1 LRRGVA
7 GGGGGP
13 SKQQQQQ
20 QACSGRH
27 GQSQVTSHWRQHI
40 VYFKWREPLT
50 SILNVVTHQ
59 SHHEGDGACAH
70 GRLLQMR
77 GGGGGGGGGAGG
89 GLKKFKTPND
99 PICQNPVC
107 ERKHPPRGPSR
118 AKAEHCRHPM
128 RQPLL
133 GHSVGPANTENAEN
147 TADPRLSE
155 HGVGVACA
163 PVMRRSRS
171 MRDLLEPDRPG
182 GSPRI
187 FKACMPMYL
196 ALFLPPFQ
204 FMMRS
209 CQTCAT
215 DTSLLSSSLSFSSL
229 SS

>member
-1 LRRGVA
+1 MRRGVA
-7 GGGGGP
+7 GGGGP
-13 SKQQQQQ
+13 SKRQQQQ
-20 QACSGRH
+20 QAWASR
-27 GQSQVTSHWRQHI
+27 SVTSHKSLAAAHR
-40 VYFKWREPLT
+40 VFKWRLPDKY
-50 SILNVVTHQ
+50 LNVVT
-59 SHHEGDGACAH
+59 HHEGDGACAH

-77 GGGGGGGGGAGG
+77 GGRRGGAAV
-89 GLKKFKTPND
+89 GLQEVEAPKD
-99 PICQNPVC
+99 LSCQSRVC

-118 AKAEHCRHPM
+118 AKAEHCPHPM

-147 TADPRLSE
+147 AADLRLSE
-155 HGVGVACA
+155 HGVACA

-209 CQTCAT
+209 RQTCAT